1 LRGHHC
7 HEQREVGGH
16 GLGLATQGRAGKRCA
31 SGQHLDDVD
40 LGMGKVFL
48 AAHMIAADG
57 LYSST
62 ERSRIVYLAVLIAQF
77 EVATVGGNDLG
88 FE

>member
-1 LRGHHC
+1 
-7 HEQREVGGH
+7 
-16 GLGLATQGRAGKRCA
+16 
-31 SGQHLDDVD
+31 
-40 LGMGKVFL
+40 
-48 AAHMIAADG
+48 MIAADG